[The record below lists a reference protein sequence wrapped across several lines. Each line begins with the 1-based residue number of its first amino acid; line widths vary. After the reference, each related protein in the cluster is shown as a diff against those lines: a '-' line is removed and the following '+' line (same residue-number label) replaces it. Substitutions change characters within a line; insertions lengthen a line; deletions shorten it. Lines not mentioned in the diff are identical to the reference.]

1 MSGTCHVSF
10 IEETYTPQQGAVA
23 RQVNYDLARPP
34 MPTRVGTRER
44 AHCDVPH
51 HAPRNIAALHGILNG
66 AGAEDNF
73 ILSGAMLRQLVG
85 EQKVSIPPP
94 ATLKP
99 RPAPSLPAPIWIRPR
114 EAVAQYGIRTT
125 LLYKLINEQRVNSK
139 LIGGARVISVAS
151 LDALADAEPQARRR
165 GRPRR
170 NADAAE

>member
-1 MSGTCHVSF
+1 
-10 IEETYTPQQGAVA
+10 
-23 RQVNYDLARPP
+23 
-34 MPTRVGTRER
+34 MPALSEKTRAGTRDR
-44 AHCDVPH
+44 AHCDKSY
-51 HAPRNIAALHGILNG
+51 HAPRNIAVLHGMLNDAG
-66 AGAEDNF
+66 AGDNF
-73 ILSGAMLRQLVG
+73 IISGTMLRQLVD
-85 EQKVSIPPP
+85 EVKASHPLSPV
-94 ATLKP
+94 P
-99 RPAPSLPAPIWIRPR
+99 RPRGTPQLPAPLWIRPR